1 MFLTGSIFRV
11 KGSLL
16 CLAFMEPSGSPI
28 ANPTEPWRDESKES
42 KELRS
47 RTPTRSSITPG
58 VLPGSSGSVVVG
70 NGGDAPSDHQY
81 AVMVSEKQAR
91 VVSLPSQTCL
101 YRVNLAPAE
110 SAFVVTANVVNL
122 KGIFSYSSQKL

>member
-1 MFLTGSIFRV
+1 
-11 KGSLL
+11 
-16 CLAFMEPSGSPI
+16 MEPSGSPI

-42 KELRS
+42 RELRS
-47 RTPTRSSITPG
+47 RTPTRSSLGQSIG
-58 VLPGSSGSVVVG
+58 LPGSSATGSIVG
-70 NGGDAPSDHQY
+70 NGGDTPSDHQY

-110 SAFVVTANVVNL
+110 SSFVVTANVINL
-122 KGIFSYSSQKL
+122 KG

>member
-1 MFLTGSIFRV
+1 
-11 KGSLL
+11 
-16 CLAFMEPSGSPI
+16 MEPSGSPI

-47 RTPTRSSITPG
+47 RTPTRSSITPS
-58 VLPGSSGSVVVG
+58 VLPGSSGSIVG
-70 NGGDAPSDHQY
+70 NGGDTPSDHQY

-101 YRVNLAPAE
+101 YRVNLAPTE
-110 SAFVVTANVVNL
+110 STFVVTANVVNL
-122 KGIFSYSSQKL
+122 KGTF